1 VNRTRRKRIAT
12 GLLIGAV
19 ALLATFGLPADLF
32 FLIALATSW
41 WAAAEYVRITRRWA
55 PSAPLGSLLV
65 MLPLAAGALFFL
77 LRQDIGSEH
86 LGPGLAAGATALVLS
101 SALVTLFG
109 RTEMAE
115 ATSAIGIL
123 AFGVPYFALPP
134 VSFYYLKR
142 LDPWLV
148 FLLLALVVFGD
159 SAAYFVG
166 SSIGR
171 RKMARVVSPNKTWE
185 GAVAGFLVSL
195 ATVAAWSLVKL
206 GELHP
211 WLLVVG
217 AVTAAAAQLGDLV
230 ESLIKRGAGVKDSS
244 QLLPGHGGMF
254 DRADAMLFA
263 APVFVLGL
271 WLIGW

>member
-1 VNRTRRKRIAT
+1 MNRTRRKRIGT
-12 GLLIGAV
+12 GLLGGAI

-32 FLIALATSW
+32 FLIILATSC
-41 WAAAEYVRITRRWA
+41 WAAAEYIRITRHWA
-55 PSAPLGSLLV
+55 PSAPLRSLLLMV
-65 MLPLAAGALFFL
+65 PLAAGALFFL
-77 LRQDIGSEH
+77 LRQDLGTEH
-86 LGPGLAAGATALVLS
+86 LALWLAAGGTALVLS
-101 SALVTLFG
+101 AALVTLFG

-134 VSFYYLKR
+134 VGFYYLKR

-159 SAAYFVG
+159 TAAYFVG

-171 RKMARVVSPNKTWE
+171 RKMAPVVSPNKTWE

-195 ATVAAWSLVKL
+195 MAVAVWSLARL
-206 GELHP
+206 GELRP
-211 WLLVVG
+211 ELLVIG
-217 AVTAAAAQLGDLV
+217 AATAAAAQLGDLV
-230 ESLIKRGAGVKDSS
+230 ESMIKRGAGVKDSS
-244 QLLPGHGGMF
+244 RLLPGHGGIF
-254 DRADAMLFA
+254 DRSDAMLFA